1 MLNYKGGFMD
11 ININAASGMVI
22 VNGKIITGEDNFNNK
37 DVVIKAFV
45 DGKEVSIDQARKI
58 SIEVTGDVK
67 KISTGSGSVSA
78 NNVGSVSTASGDV
91 ECKTVS
97 NNVQTASGDVD
108 CEDVHGDVTTMSGDV
123 AAKIINGDVKSMSG
137 DIRCKR

>member
-1 MLNYKGGFMD
+1 MD

-123 AAKIINGDVKSMSG
+123 VAKIINGDVKSMSG

>member
-1 MLNYKGGFMD
+1 MD

-123 AAKIINGDVKSMSG
+123 TAKTINGDVESMSG
-137 DIRCKR
+137 DIRYKR

>member
-1 MLNYKGGFMD
+1 MD